1 MIGVVG
7 DLVEDIVVELGGP
20 VNLASDTDA
29 VVSRRRGG
37 SAANVAVAAAA
48 VGARARFIGSIGD
61 DPLGDALALRLR
73 EAGVEV
79 RGRRSGRTGTII
91 VLVDDGGE
99 RTMLSDR
106 GSSSELAEPDPS
118 WLDGLLALHVPFY
131 SLAVE
136 PMATTCRTL
145 IAWARTRDILVS
157 LDVSS
162 TAVVEGFGIDRF
174 RRRITD
180 LAADIVFANEAEADL
195 VGIEAMVE
203 SVSAPSGQ
211 VVVHDAA
218 MASVHRSTGT
228 AEVAGH
234 DLGPVLDSTGAGDAF
249 AGGFLSAIVAGADSV
264 SAASRGHD
272 AARDHL
278 LRVHSS

>member
-61 DPLGDALALRLR
+61 DPLGDALARRLG
-73 EAGVEV
+73 EAGVEI
-79 RGRRSGRTGTII
+79 RGRRSGRTGTIV
-91 VLVDDGGE
+91 VLVDERGE

-106 GSSSELAEPDPS
+106 GSSSELTEPEPS
-118 WLDGLLALHVPFY
+118 WLDGLVALHVPFY

-145 IAWARTRDILVS
+145 IAWARTRGILVS

-162 TAVVEGFGIDRF
+162 TAVVEAFGIDRF
-174 RRRITD
+174 RRRIAD
-180 LAADIVFANEAEADL
+180 LSADIVFANEAEADL
-195 VGIEAMVE
+195 VGIDAMVE
-203 SVSAPSGQ
+203 SVSAPAGQ
-211 VVVHDAA
+211 VVVHDATTA
-218 MASVHRSTGT
+218 CVHRPTGT
-228 AEVAGH
+228 VEVVGH
-234 DLGPVLDSTGAGDAF
+234 DLGPVTDSTGAGDAF
-249 AGGFLSAIVAGADSV
+249 AAGFLSAIVAGADSV
-264 SAASRGHD
+264 VAAGRGHD

-278 LRVHSS
+278 LRVYSS